1 MTTRLLLASA
11 PLSLQVSSGQEHHR
25 ASPLAHGPG
34 KPEGE
39 TPPYFFSQIPN
50 DTINAQY
57 LVEVIWLVIDA
68 GQNGELRMQ
77 YMGAQKCTSTP
88 KKPKSCN
95 NFACALSGTGQR
107 MAADPRPDTT
117 VA

>member
-1 MTTRLLLASA
+1 MTR
-11 PLSLQVSSGQEHHR
+11 HHR

-95 NFACALSGTGQR
+95 NFACALSEFEYLYGTQPG
-107 MAADPRPDTT
+107 RPEDDDY
-117 VA
+117 VVHL